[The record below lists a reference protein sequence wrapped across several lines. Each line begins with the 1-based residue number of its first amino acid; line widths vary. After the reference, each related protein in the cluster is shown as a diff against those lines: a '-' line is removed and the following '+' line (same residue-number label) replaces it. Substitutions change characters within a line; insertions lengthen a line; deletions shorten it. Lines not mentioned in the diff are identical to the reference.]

1 MAEIQAVMKGILYLL
16 PGHGIQGL
24 TVILGKNVAVLAA
37 LVTVVCNMPLKGK
50 ILFHVDVL
58 TIYI

>member
-1 MAEIQAVMKGILYLL
+1 MAEIQAVMKGILHLL
-16 PGHGIQGL
+16 PCHGIQGL
-24 TVILGKNVAVLAA
+24 AVVLGKNVAMLAA
-37 LVTVVCNMPLKGK
+37 LIAVVCNMPLKGK